1 MRIEKIESREVE
13 FIPEQLDEGVLYVS
27 RRYATAV
34 HKCCC
39 GCGQEVVTPLSPRD
53 WRLMPGNG
61 GVRLSPSIG
70 NWSYPCRSH
79 YWIWD
84 GRVVWAEQWSPERIE
99 AGRAR
104 EHAVRE
110 AYYTAQDRRSVSPP
124 RQLGPG
130 LLVRLWNA
138 LVKWLNS

>member
-1 MRIEKIESREVE
+1 MRIKKVESREVE
-13 FIPEQLDEGVLYVS
+13 LIPEKLDEGVLYVS

-39 GCGQEVVTPLSPRD
+39 GCGQEVVTPLSSRD
-53 WRLMPGNG
+53 WSVMPGNG

-84 GRVVWAEQWSPERIE
+84 GRAVWAEQWSPERIDE
-99 AGRAR
+99 GRAR
-104 EHAVRE
+104 ERAVRE
-110 AYYTAQDRRSVSPP
+110 AYYAAQDRQQQSS
-124 RQLGPG
+124 QHLTGPG

-138 LVKWLNS
+138 FVKWLSN

>member
-1 MRIEKIESREVE
+1 MKVKRVEAREVE

-27 RRYATAV
+27 RPYATAV

-53 WRLMPGNG
+53 WSLTPGNG

-84 GRVVWAEQWSPERIE
+84 GRVIRAEQWSSNRIE
-99 AGRAR
+99 QGRER
-104 EHAVRE
+104 ERSVRE
-110 AYYTAQDRRSVSPP
+110 AYYASQDRRPVSSR
-124 RQLGPG
+124 RQSGPG
-130 LLVRLWNA
+130 LLMQLWRA
-138 LVKWLNS
+138 LIKWMKS